1 MTFWD
6 ILSVLG
12 SLVGFVLILVLAW
25 WTARAIGQGQIASG
39 GSHAIQVVDRLPLGG
54 EKQLLVV
61 RAAGRVLLLGVTAH
75 HVEFLQE
82 LDEEDLPPPGE
93 TAGGG
98 QFLAA
103 FRNALDA
110 KKGRETG
117 DGRDGSAQ
125 GE

>member
-1 MTFWD
+1 MTVWD
-6 ILSVLG
+6 VLSVLG

-25 WTARAIGQGQIASG
+25 WAARAIGQGQIASG

-82 LDEEDLPPPGE
+82 LDEDDLPPPAE
-93 TAGGG
+93 AAGSG